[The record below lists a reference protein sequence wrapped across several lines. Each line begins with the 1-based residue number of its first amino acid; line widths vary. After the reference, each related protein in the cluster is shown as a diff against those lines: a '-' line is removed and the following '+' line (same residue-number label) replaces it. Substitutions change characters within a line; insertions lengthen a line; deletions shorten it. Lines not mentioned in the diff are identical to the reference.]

1 MNSKLLAAAVLIYAS
16 SGQLPAQQQTTH
28 VGEIIRNS
36 GLYQGKSVA
45 VIGVVGTV
53 KPDTKVFTLIDSKS
67 ARNASEA
74 ASLILTVVIPEGTKI
89 QLPKPGEEIVV
100 IGQIEGSTK
109 LAANQILTNKGDVK
123 RITNP
128 GSTKRKKHPA
138 DNLGRDANPIDN
150 ISQ

>member
-74 ASLILTVVIPEGTKI
+74 ASLILMS
-89 QLPKPGEEIVV
+89 LYPK
-100 IGQIEGSTK
+100 GQKSTY
-109 LAANQILTNKGDVK
+109 LSPA
-123 RITNP
+123 
-128 GSTKRKKHPA
+128 KK
-138 DNLGRDANPIDN
+138 
-150 ISQ
+150 